1 MSTDSSRTTRRTF
14 LQASSAGVAAMAGGL
29 EFLARLPR
37 VSAQEAAL
45 SSRLV
50 KFDDSIEPLV
60 RLIEEAPRQRLLE
73 HIADRIHRGHSYRK
87 VLAALL
93 LAGVRNVQPRPSVGF
108 KFHSVLVV
116 NSCHLASLSG
126 PDEDRWLPIFW
137 ALDYFKSAQADEART
152 SGWRMQAVKED
163 LVPDAPRAAAMFTEA
178 MDSWDVNKA
187 DAATAGLVRMAGA
200 TEIFN
205 QFARYAARDFRSIGH
220 KAIYLAN
227 AWRTLQVIGWQ
238 HAEPVL
244 RSLAF
249 ALLAHTNEPN
259 PSTSDL
265 EADRPW
271 RENEGLVARI
281 PPSWLDGKTDDSVP
295 QQLFDSFRD
304 GATAAAALVATDALA
319 HGIGP
324 QSVWD
329 GVFVGAGELLMR
341 QPGIVA
347 LHGLTTANA
356 LHFLWQHVDDDR
368 LRLRLLLQ
376 ACSFNSM
383 FRESARARGTLADR
397 TIDVLEPATNA
408 DGAAPAVDE
417 ILADIS
423 ADRTRAA
430 KKVCVYLAAGGSAP
444 ELVDATRRM
453 VFLKGR
459 DSHDYKFSAAV
470 LEDYWNVSP
479 AWRDRF
485 LALSVYN
492 LKGSGDRNSDLVERT
507 RAALRG

>member
-1 MSTDSSRTTRRTF
+1 MSMDASRTTRRKF
-14 LQASSAGVAAMAGGL
+14 LQVSSMGVAAMSGGL
-29 EFLARLPR
+29 EFLAHLPH

-45 SSRLV
+45 SPRLV

-73 HIADRIHRGHSYRK
+73 QIADRIQRGHSYRE
-87 VLAALL
+87 VLAALF

-108 KFHSVLVV
+108 KFHAVLVV

-137 ALDYFKSAQADEART
+137 ALDYFKSAQAEEART
-152 SGWRMQAVKED
+152 SGWRMQPVNED
-163 LVPDAPRAAAMFTEA
+163 SVPDAPRAAVMFTEA
-178 MDSWDVNKA
+178 MDSWDVDKA
-187 DAATAGLVRMAGA
+187 DAATAGLVRTAGA

-244 RSLAF
+244 RSLTF
-249 ALLAHTNEPN
+249 ALLAHTDEPN
-259 PSTSDL
+259 PSKSDL

-271 RENEGLVARI
+271 RANEGLISRV
-281 PPSWLDGKTDDSVP
+281 PTNWLDGKIDDSLP
-295 QQLFDSFRD
+295 QKLFDSFRG
-304 GATAAAALVATDALA
+304 GAPATAALVATDALA
-319 HGIGP
+319 YGMAP

-341 QPGIVA
+341 QPGIVG

-356 LHFLWQHVDDDR
+356 MHFLWQHVNDDR
-368 LRLRLLLQ
+368 LRKRLLLQ
-376 ACSFNSM
+376 ACSFNAM
-383 FRESARARGTLADR
+383 FCESARSRGILADR
-397 TIDVLEPATNA
+397 TIDVLESATNA

-423 ADRTRAA
+423 ADKTRAA

-453 VFLKGR
+453 IFLKGR
-459 DSHDYKFSAAV
+459 DSHDYKFSSAV
-470 LEDYWNVSP
+470 LEDYLNVSP

-507 RAALRG
+507 RAAL